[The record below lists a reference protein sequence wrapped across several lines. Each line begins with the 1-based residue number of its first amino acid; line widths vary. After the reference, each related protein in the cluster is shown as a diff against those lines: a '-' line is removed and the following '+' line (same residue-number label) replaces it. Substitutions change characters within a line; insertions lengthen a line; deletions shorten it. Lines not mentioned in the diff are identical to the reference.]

1 MMVMGGGHMGLP
13 VMITGQ
19 TQVGVYTDFQ
29 IWICVNPIWPMLAL
43 QLSIITVVIP
53 TDIYCLIKDVV
64 TGDCWFIACGGTC
77 GDMGSIDHVCA
88 RLNA

>member
-1 MMVMGGGHMGLP
+1 MVLDGGHIGLP

-53 TDIYCLIKDVV
+53 TDIYSLIRVIMA
-64 TGDCWFIACGGTC
+64 GDCLYIACKGTC
-77 GDMGSIDHVCA
+77 GDIGSIDHVSA